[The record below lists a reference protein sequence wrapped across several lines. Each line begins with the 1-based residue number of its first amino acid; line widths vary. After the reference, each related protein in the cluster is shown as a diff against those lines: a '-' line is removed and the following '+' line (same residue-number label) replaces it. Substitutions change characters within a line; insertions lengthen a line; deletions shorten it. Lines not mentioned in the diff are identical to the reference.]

1 MLLTSRLMKI
11 RMISIPKLSSLRDKA
26 LVILISAS
34 LVGLL
39 VASEIVL
46 AHHSNAMFDKSQA
59 RQVTATVREF
69 QWTNPHIWIQVLIEN
84 EDGEQ
89 EEWSIEGGGPNS
101 LFRKGWRPNSFKPG
115 DVVEFKLFPMHD
127 GSNAALFVGARFSNG
142 ETLGNW

>member
-1 MLLTSRLMKI
+1 
-11 RMISIPKLSSLRDKA
+11 MISMSKCSKSRGKVLA
-26 LVILISAS
+26 ILISAG
-34 LVGLL
+34 LGGLL
-39 VASEIVL
+39 AAPDIVL

-84 EDGEQ
+84 ENGEQ
-89 EEWSIEGGGPNS
+89 EEWSIEGGGPNT
-101 LFRKGWRPNSFKPG
+101 LFRKGWRPNTFKPG

-127 GSNAALFVGARFSNG
+127 GSNAALFVGAKFSNG

>member
-1 MLLTSRLMKI
+1 MGNNASKFSGSRG
-11 RMISIPKLSSLRDKA
+11 KA
-26 LVILISAS
+26 LAIVVFACLA
-34 LVGLL
+34 GLL
-39 VASEIVL
+39 LASEVIL

-59 RQVTATVREF
+59 RQVTATVKEF

-84 EDGEQ
+84 DDGEQ

-101 LFRKGWRPNSFKPG
+101 LFRKGWRPTSFRPG
-115 DVVEFKLFPMHD
+115 EVVEFKLYPMHD